1 MILIN
6 LLPPELRRRHSG
18 VSPVFVS
25 LVGGGGLCLLLA
37 ILFLWVQ
44 FVRIPNARAEVLA
57 KTEELGVKTAAA
69 DKVRALEAQIAE
81 FKDRRNKIVSLL
93 AHKVYW
99 AHTLDELANLL
110 NGPWTTPGFDVRCQ
124 ELSIT
129 EAAGGGGDRRGGGGG
144 EETVAFGVNWKY
156 KLIGKERSLAGDYIN
171 SFFNT
176 IKASKL
182 WSEHGFTGKPE
193 DSYRGDQPRMNIP
206 IQRVV
211 IEGNLDWQRVKTIK
225 DKTLAGR

>member
-18 VSPVFVS
+18 VSPVFLS
-25 LVGGGGLCLLLA
+25 LVGGGAACLLLML
-37 ILFLWVQ
+37 LFAWVQ
-44 FVRIPNARAEVLA
+44 FVRIPNALAEKDS
-57 KTEELGVKTAAA
+57 KTEELRVKTAKA
-69 DKVRALEAQIAE
+69 DEVRKLEAQIVE

-99 AHTLDELANLL
+99 AHTLDEFANLL

-124 ELSIT
+124 ELTIA

-144 EETVAFGVNWKY
+144 ETITFGVNWKY
-156 KLIGKERSLAGDYIN
+156 KLMGKERSLAGDYIS
-171 SFFNT
+171 SFFGT

-193 DSYRGDQPRMNIP
+193 DSYRGDQPRMNTG

-211 IEGNLDWQRVKTIK
+211 IEGNLDWQRMKTIK

>member
-6 LLPPELRRRHSG
+6 LLPPELRRRHGG
-18 VSPVFVS
+18 VSPVFLS
-25 LVGGGGLCLLLA
+25 LVGGGCVCLLLVL
-37 ILFLWVQ
+37 LFAWIQ
-44 FVRIPNARAEVLA
+44 FSRLPNARAEFES
-57 KTEELGVKTAAA
+57 KTEDLRVKTAKAEE
-69 DKVRALEAQIAE
+69 VRQLEAQIAQY
-81 FKDRRNKIVSLL
+81 KDRRNKIVSLL

-99 AHTLDELANLL
+99 AHTLDEFANLL
-110 NGPWTTPGFDVRCQ
+110 NGPWTTPNFDVRCQ
-124 ELSIT
+124 ELTIS
-129 EAAGGGGDRRGGGGG
+129 EGAGGGGDRRGGGG
-144 EETVAFGVNWKY
+144 ETVAFAVNWKY

-182 WSEHGFTGKPE
+182 WTEHGFTGKPE
-193 DSYRGDQPRMNIP
+193 DSYRGDVPRMNAA

-225 DKTLAGR
+225 DKILAGR